1 MDDRASK
8 RLPGCT
14 AADTTPV
21 VSVVVP
27 TLRRPE
33 LLSRCLKA
41 LLTQDFPPGLYE
53 ILVCDD
59 GPDDCTEREVRAL
72 VRAHPH
78 GPELQYLPA
87 TGARGPAAA
96 RNRGWRRA
104 RSEIIAFTD
113 DDTVAHA
120 DWLKQGVLAM
130 TPATSAVSGRIVMPL
145 PTQPTDYERDAAG
158 LADAEFA
165 TANCFVRRRALLSVG
180 GFDTRFTSA
189 WREDSDLHFALL
201 ENDLIVVRCPLAQVL
216 HPIRPARFG
225 AGLAMQRKVMFD
237 TLLLNKYPELYR
249 ERIRRGPPW
258 FYLAVTSAAVVAV
271 VALLLPLWWLAGG
284 AGLLWLVLTA
294 IFFRRRAQG
303 TSSRIRDR
311 LDLALTSALVPLLS
325 IGWRLVGMAR
335 FGPRFP

>member
-8 RLPGCT
+8 RLPGCP

-41 LLTQDFPPGLYE
+41 LLTQEFPPGLYE

-59 GPDDCTEREVRAL
+59 GPDDCTEREVRTLA
-72 VRAHPH
+72 RAHPH

-113 DDTVAHA
+113 DDTVPHA

-201 ENDLIVVRCPLAQVL
+201 EKDLVVVRCPLAQVL

-237 TLLLNKYPELYR
+237 TLLLSKYPDLYR

-271 VALLLPLWWLAGG
+271 VALLLRLWWLAGG

-303 TSSRIRDR
+303 TSSRISDR